1 MLRPSGVLVPHL
13 IITVTFA
20 DGACEARSRQEEEDD
35 AWPSSTTTNA
45 EIVHNPHLP
54 FGWRRDGPMALSLL
68 LSIRKGMA
76 SSSLRALDT
85 VTLATNVTV
94 IMKCGTKGPRRNN
107 LVELAL
113 GFAPDLAAND

>member
-1 MLRPSGVLVPHL
+1 MA
-13 IITVTFA
+13 IF
-20 DGACEARSRQEEEDD
+20 DD
-35 AWPSSTTTNA
+35 DQRGRFDQTG
-45 EIVHNPHLP
+45 EIVHNLHLP